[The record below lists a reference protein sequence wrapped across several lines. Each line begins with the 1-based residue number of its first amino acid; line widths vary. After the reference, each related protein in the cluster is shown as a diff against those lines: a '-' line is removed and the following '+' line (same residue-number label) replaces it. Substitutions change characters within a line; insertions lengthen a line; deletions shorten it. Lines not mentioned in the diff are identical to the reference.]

1 MGPGNVKNGKV
12 NIEAKVSVSNPVL
25 NQRFNMTI
33 NYFMA
38 VKLLLSQAYSI
49 EQSHLGEPLGDFF
62 TEIRCCVSTI
72 LILLGAA
79 LEAVIY
85 ERFQDID
92 DNILQIRGFDKDEF
106 NKTWLKIKEWSGL
119 LIKYK
124 KFAKLSDKDLDLS
137 DPKYEALENLK
148 DIRNALAHYVPR
160 WDFEQNSLE
169 EIEKIF
175 CKLPSSIVYSPF
187 FPPSEPLFPLRC
199 MSSGFGQWAVN
210 TSLDFIKF
218 FEDAIPIDNR
228 YEYLRDELQIVPQEK

>member
-49 EQSHLGEPLGDFF
+49 EQSHLGEPLGEFF
-62 TEIRCCVSTI
+62 SEIRCYVSTM
-72 LILLGAA
+72 LILLVAA
-79 LEAVIY
+79 LEAVIN

-92 DNILQIRGFDKDEF
+92 DNILQIRGFDKDKF
-106 NKTWLKIKEWSGL
+106 NKTWLNLKERSGTL
-119 LIKYK
+119 NKYE
-124 KFAKLSDKDLDLS
+124 KFAELSNKALDKS
-137 DPKYEALENLK
+137 DPKYDALKNLK
-148 DIRNALAHYVPR
+148 NIRNALVHYVPR

-175 CKLPSSIVYSPF
+175 GKLPSSIVYSPF
-187 FPPSEPLFPLRC
+187 FSPSDPFFPLRC

-218 FEDAIPIDNR
+218 FEDAIPIENR
-228 YEYLRDELQIVPQEK
+228 VECLRDELQIVPQKK